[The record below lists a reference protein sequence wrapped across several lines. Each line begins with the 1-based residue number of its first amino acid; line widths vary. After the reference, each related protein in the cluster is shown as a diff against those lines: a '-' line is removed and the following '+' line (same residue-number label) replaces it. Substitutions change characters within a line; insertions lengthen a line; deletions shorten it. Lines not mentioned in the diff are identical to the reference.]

1 MYEYPNKKIH
11 DVIIIYLPLWIRIFY
26 ICYTSYND
34 AMKRL
39 LEITNNFFGLVI
51 AVNIFH
57 QILSST
63 GYLALSIPAIKMLYW
78 ISMFIFA
85 IEFMLRLGTE
95 KKISFLISI
104 DALVLFNQV
113 FFSIYDLRILRLF
126 RLFDIFSQSRFLL
139 PTNTLIKTIIK
150 QRNALLGSQ
159 IMVISILLIVS
170 TFIYFLESSVQPE
183 VFGSIPS
190 TMWWG
195 IATLTTV
202 GYGDVVPMTD
212 LGKLLASF
220 TMLVGIG
227 MFALPAAIL
236 ASAYYEEIQK
246 KNFLVSFEAIA
257 SVPLFQELPI
267 AAVGKINEKLQVV
280 LLAEHETIFSKGDEA
295 DSMFIIEYGK
305 VKVEIEN
312 PVYLVAGDF
321 FGEMGLLG
329 NAPRNAT
336 ISAADDTKLL
346 ELTKADLEE
355 LSEEHPGLF
364 KELELSASSRTSN

>member
-1 MYEYPNKKIH
+1 
-11 DVIIIYLPLWIRIFY
+11 
-26 ICYTSYND
+26 
-34 AMKRL
+34 
-39 LEITNNFFGLVI
+39 
-51 AVNIFH
+51 
-57 QILSST
+57 
-63 GYLALSIPAIKMLYW
+63 
-78 ISMFIFA
+78 
-85 IEFMLRLGTE
+85 
-95 KKISFLISI
+95 LI
-104 DALVLFNQV
+104 NQV

-159 IMVISILLIVS
+159 IMVISILLVVS
-170 TFIYFLESSVQPE
+170 TFIYFLESAVQPD

-267 AAVGKINEKLQVV
+267 GAVGKINEKLQAV
-280 LLAEHETIFSKGDEA
+280 LVNEHETIFSKGDEA

-305 VKVEIEN
+305 VKVEIEQ
-312 PVYLVAGDF
+312 PVYLVSGDY

-329 NAPRNAT
+329 NVPRNAT
-336 ISAADDTKLL
+336 ITAADDTKLL
-346 ELTKADLEE
+346 ELTKSDLVE

-364 KELELSASSRTSN
+364 KELELSASTRSTN

>member
-1 MYEYPNKKIH
+1 MQKVLEKLNK
-11 DVIIIYLPLWIRIFY
+11 
-26 ICYTSYND
+26 
-34 AMKRL
+34 
-39 LEITNNFFGLVI
+39 FFGAVI
-51 AVNIFH
+51 ALNILH
-57 QILSST
+57 QIISSA
-63 GYLALSIPAIKMLYW
+63 GYLTIEMPLLQILYSASIGL
-78 ISMFIFA
+78 FA
-85 IEFMLRLGTE
+85 IEFFIRAFVERRT
-95 KKISFLISI
+95 SFLLLI
-104 DALVLFNQV
+104 DGMVLINQV

-159 IMVISILLIVS
+159 IMVISILLVVS
-170 TFIYFLESSVQPE
+170 TFIYFLESSVQPD

-267 AAVGKINEKLQVV
+267 GAVGKINEKLQAV
-280 LLAEHETIFSKGDEA
+280 LVSEHETIFSKGEEA

-305 VKVEIEN
+305 VKVEIDN
-312 PVYLVAGDF
+312 PVYLVAGDY

-336 ISAADDTKLL
+336 ITAADDTKLL
-346 ELTKADLEE
+346 ELTKSDLEE
-355 LSEEHPGLF
+355 LSEEHPKLF
-364 KELELSASSRTSN
+364 EELELSVSKRSSN

>member
-1 MYEYPNKKIH
+1 
-11 DVIIIYLPLWIRIFY
+11 
-26 ICYTSYND
+26 
-34 AMKRL
+34 MKRL
-39 LEITNNFFGLVI
+39 LDITNNFFGLVI
-51 AVNIFH
+51 ALNIFH

-63 GYLALSIPAIKMLYW
+63 GYLTLSIPTIKILYW

-85 IEFMLRLGTE
+85 AEFILRIGTE
-95 KKISFLISI
+95 KKITFLLSI
-104 DALVLFNQV
+104 DALVLLNQL

-267 AAVGKINEKLQVV
+267 GAVGKINEKLQVV

-305 VKVEIEN
+305 VKVEIDN
-312 PVYLVAGDF
+312 PVYLVSGDF

-336 ISAADDTKLL
+336 ITAADDTKLL

>member
-1 MYEYPNKKIH
+1 
-11 DVIIIYLPLWIRIFY
+11 
-26 ICYTSYND
+26 
-34 AMKRL
+34 MKRL
-39 LEITNNFFGLVI
+39 LDITNNFFGLVI
-51 AVNIFH
+51 ALNIFH

-63 GYLALSIPAIKMLYW
+63 GYLALSIPTIKILYW

-85 IEFMLRLGTE
+85 AEFILRIGTE
-95 KKISFLISI
+95 KKITFLLSI
-104 DALVLFNQV
+104 DALVLLNQL

-267 AAVGKINEKLQVV
+267 GAVGKINEKLQVV

-305 VKVEIEN
+305 VKVEIDN
-312 PVYLVAGDF
+312 PVYLVSGDF

-336 ISAADDTKLL
+336 ITAADDTKLL

>member
-1 MYEYPNKKIH
+1 ME
-11 DVIIIYLPLWIRIFY
+11 L
-26 ICYTSYND
+26 YND
-34 AMKRL
+34 NL
-39 LEITNNFFGLVI
+39 LLRVI
-51 AVNIFH
+51 YS
-57 QILSST
+57 L
-63 GYLALSIPAIKMLYW
+63 
-78 ISMFIFA
+78 
-85 IEFMLRLGTE
+85 
-95 KKISFLISI
+95 
-104 DALVLFNQV
+104 
-113 FFSIYDLRILRLF
+113 
-126 RLFDIFSQSRFLL
+126 
-139 PTNTLIKTIIK
+139 
-150 QRNALLGSQ
+150 
-159 IMVISILLIVS
+159 ISILLVVS
-170 TFIYFLESSVQPE
+170 TFIYFLESSVQPD

-267 AAVGKINEKLQVV
+267 GAVGKINEKLQAV
-280 LLAEHETIFSKGDEA
+280 LVSEHETIFSKGEKA

-305 VKVEIEN
+305 VKVEIDN
-312 PVYLVAGDF
+312 PVYLVAGDY

-336 ISAADDTKLL
+336 ITAADDTKLL
-346 ELTKADLEE
+346 ELTKSDLEE
-355 LSEEHPGLF
+355 LSEEHPKLF
-364 KELELSASSRTSN
+364 EELELSAVSYTHLTLPTILLV

>member
-1 MYEYPNKKIH
+1 MKKFL
-11 DVIIIYLPLWIRIFY
+11 D
-26 ICYTSYND
+26 
-34 AMKRL
+34 
-39 LEITNNFFGLVI
+39 ITNNFFGLVI
-51 AVNIFH
+51 ALNIFH

-63 GYLALSIPAIKMLYW
+63 GYLALSIPTIKILYW

-85 IEFMLRLGTE
+85 AEFILRIGTE
-95 KKISFLISI
+95 KKITFLLSI
-104 DALVLFNQV
+104 DALVLLNQV

-246 KNFLVSFEAIA
+246 KNFLVS
-257 SVPLFQELPI
+257 
-267 AAVGKINEKLQVV
+267 
-280 LLAEHETIFSKGDEA
+280 
-295 DSMFIIEYGK
+295 
-305 VKVEIEN
+305 
-312 PVYLVAGDF
+312 
-321 FGEMGLLG
+321 
-329 NAPRNAT
+329 
-336 ISAADDTKLL
+336 
-346 ELTKADLEE
+346 
-355 LSEEHPGLF
+355 LSLIHI
-364 KELELSASSRTSN
+364 

>member
-1 MYEYPNKKIH
+1 MKNILHTFNK
-11 DVIIIYLPLWIRIFY
+11 
-26 ICYTSYND
+26 
-34 AMKRL
+34 
-39 LEITNNFFGLVI
+39 FFGAVI
-51 AVNIFH
+51 ALNILH
-57 QILSST
+57 QITSSA
-63 GYLALSIPAIKMLYW
+63 GYLAMDIPLIKTLYFISISFFGIELLLRIIVERKLSFLLSIDG
-78 ISMFIFA
+78 FV
-85 IEFMLRLGTE
+85 
-95 KKISFLISI
+95 LI
-104 DALVLFNQV
+104 NQV
-113 FFSIYDLRILRLF
+113 FFSIYDLRMLRLF

-159 IMVISILLIVS
+159 IMVISILLVVS
-170 TFIYFLESSVQPE
+170 TFIYFLESKVQPD

-212 LGKLLASF
+212 IGKLLASF

-267 AAVGKINEKLQVV
+267 GAVGKINEKLQVRLV
-280 LLAEHETIFSKGDEA
+280 SEHETIFLKGDEA

-305 VKVEIEN
+305 VKVEIDQ
-312 PVYLVAGDF
+312 PVYLIPGDY

-329 NAPRNAT
+329 NVPRNAT
-336 ISAADDTKLL
+336 ITAADDSKLL
-346 ELTKADLEE
+346 ELTKLDLAE
-355 LSEEHPGLF
+355 LAEEHPGLF
-364 KELELSASSRTSN
+364 KELESSALTRSSG

>member
-1 MYEYPNKKIH
+1 
-11 DVIIIYLPLWIRIFY
+11 
-26 ICYTSYND
+26 
-34 AMKRL
+34 MKRL
-39 LEITNNFFGLVI
+39 LDITNNLFGLVI
-51 AVNIFH
+51 ALNIFH
-57 QILSST
+57 QIVSST
-63 GYLALSIPAIKMLYW
+63 GYLALSMPIIKILYW
-78 ISMFIFA
+78 VSMIIFV
-85 IEFMLRLGTE
+85 IELLLRIGSE
-95 KKISFLISI
+95 KKLSFLISI
-104 DALVLFNQV
+104 DTLVLINQL
-113 FFSIYDLRILRLF
+113 FFSVYDLRILRLF

-139 PTNTLIKTIIK
+139 PTNTLIKTIVK
-150 QRNALLGSQ
+150 QKNALLGSQ

-170 TFIYFLESSVQPE
+170 TFIYFLESAVQPE

-267 AAVGKINEKLQVV
+267 GAVGKINEKLQVI

-312 PVYLVAGDF
+312 PVFLVAGDF

-336 ISAADDTKLL
+336 ITAADDTKLL

-364 KELELSASSRTSN
+364 KELELSASSRTSS

>member
-1 MYEYPNKKIH
+1 
-11 DVIIIYLPLWIRIFY
+11 
-26 ICYTSYND
+26 
-34 AMKRL
+34 MKRL
-39 LEITNNFFGLVI
+39 LDIMNNLFGLVI
-51 AVNIFH
+51 ALNIFH
-57 QILSST
+57 QIVSST
-63 GYLALSIPAIKMLYW
+63 GYLSINIPIIKILYW
-78 ISMFIFA
+78 ASIIIFA
-85 IEFMLRLGTE
+85 IELILRIGSE
-95 KKISFLISI
+95 KKLSFLISI
-104 DALVLFNQV
+104 DTLVLINQL
-113 FFSIYDLRILRLF
+113 FFSVYDLRILRLF

-150 QRNALLGSQ
+150 QKNALLGSQ

-170 TFIYFLESSVQPE
+170 TFIYFLESAVQPE

-212 LGKLLASF
+212 LGKVLASF

-267 AAVGKINEKLQVV
+267 GAVGKINEKLQVI

-312 PVYLVAGDF
+312 PVFLVAGDF

-336 ISAADDTKLL
+336 ITAADDTKLL

-364 KELELSASSRTSN
+364 KELELSASSRTSS

>member
-1 MYEYPNKKIH
+1 MKKFL
-11 DVIIIYLPLWIRIFY
+11 D
-26 ICYTSYND
+26 
-34 AMKRL
+34 
-39 LEITNNFFGLVI
+39 ITNNFFGLVI
-51 AVNIFH
+51 ALNIFH

-63 GYLALSIPAIKMLYW
+63 GYLALSIPTIKILYW

-85 IEFMLRLGTE
+85 AEFILRIGTE
-95 KKISFLISI
+95 KKITFLLSI
-104 DALVLFNQV
+104 DALVLLNQV

-267 AAVGKINEKLQVV
+267 GAVGKINEKLQVV

-305 VKVEIEN
+305 VKVEIDN
-312 PVYLVAGDF
+312 PVYLVSGDF

-336 ISAADDTKLL
+336 ITAADDTKLL

>member
-1 MYEYPNKKIH
+1 
-11 DVIIIYLPLWIRIFY
+11 
-26 ICYTSYND
+26 
-34 AMKRL
+34 MKRL
-39 LEITNNFFGLVI
+39 LDITNNFFGFVI
-51 AVNIFH
+51 ALNIFH

-63 GYLALSIPAIKMLYW
+63 GYLALSIPTIKILYW

-85 IEFMLRLGTE
+85 AEFILRIGTE
-95 KKISFLISI
+95 KKITFLLSI
-104 DALVLFNQV
+104 DALVLLNQV

-139 PTNTLIKTIIK
+139 PTNTLVKTIIK

-267 AAVGKINEKLQVV
+267 GAVGKINEKLQVV

-305 VKVEIEN
+305 VKVEIDN
-312 PVYLVAGDF
+312 PVYLVSGDF

-336 ISAADDTKLL
+336 ITAADDTKLL

>member
-1 MYEYPNKKIH
+1 
-11 DVIIIYLPLWIRIFY
+11 
-26 ICYTSYND
+26 
-34 AMKRL
+34 MKRL
-39 LEITNNFFGLVI
+39 LDITNNLFGLVI
-51 AVNIFH
+51 ALNIFH
-57 QILSST
+57 QIVSST
-63 GYLALSIPAIKMLYW
+63 GYLSISIPIIKVLYW
-78 ISMFIFA
+78 VSMIIFV
-85 IEFMLRLGTE
+85 IELLLRIGSE
-95 KKISFLISI
+95 KKLSFLISI
-104 DALVLFNQV
+104 DTLVLINQL
-113 FFSIYDLRILRLF
+113 FFSVYDLRILRLF

-139 PTNTLIKTIIK
+139 PTNTLIKTIVK
-150 QRNALLGSQ
+150 QKNALLGSQ

-170 TFIYFLESSVQPE
+170 TFIYFLESAVQPE

-267 AAVGKINEKLQVV
+267 GAVGKINEKLQVI

-305 VKVEIEN
+305 VKVEIDN

-336 ISAADDTKLL
+336 ITAADDTKLL

-364 KELELSASSRTSN
+364 KELELSASSRTSS

>member
-1 MYEYPNKKIH
+1 MQTILEKLNK
-11 DVIIIYLPLWIRIFY
+11 F
-26 ICYTSYND
+26 CG
-34 AMKRL
+34 A
-39 LEITNNFFGLVI
+39 VI
-51 AVNIFH
+51 ALNISH
-57 QILSST
+57 QIISSA
-63 GYLALSIPAIKMLYW
+63 GYLTIDIPLLQILYSVSIGL
-78 ISMFIFA
+78 FV
-85 IEFMLRLGTE
+85 IEFFIRAFVE
-95 KKISFLISI
+95 RRASFLLLI
-104 DALVLFNQV
+104 DGMVLINQV

-159 IMVISILLIVS
+159 IMVISILLVVS
-170 TFIYFLESSVQPE
+170 TFIYFLESSVQPD

-267 AAVGKINEKLQVV
+267 GAVGKINEKLQAV
-280 LLAEHETIFSKGDEA
+280 LVSEHETIFSKGEEA

-305 VKVEIEN
+305 VKVEIDN
-312 PVYLVAGDF
+312 PVYLVAGDY

-346 ELTKADLEE
+346 ELTKSDLEE
-355 LSEEHPGLF
+355 LSEEHPKLF
-364 KELELSASSRTSN
+364 EELELSVSKRSSN

>member
-1 MYEYPNKKIH
+1 
-11 DVIIIYLPLWIRIFY
+11 
-26 ICYTSYND
+26 
-34 AMKRL
+34 MKRL
-39 LEITNNFFGLVI
+39 LDITNNFFGLVI
-51 AVNIFH
+51 ALNIFH

-63 GYLALSIPAIKMLYW
+63 GYLTLSIPTIKILYW

-85 IEFMLRLGTE
+85 AEFILRIGTE
-95 KKISFLISI
+95 KKISFLLSI
-104 DALVLFNQV
+104 DALVLLNQV

-267 AAVGKINEKLQVV
+267 GAVGKINEKLQVV

-305 VKVEIEN
+305 VKVEIDN
-312 PVYLVAGDF
+312 PVHLVSGDF

-336 ISAADDTKLL
+336 ITAADDTKLL

-364 KELELSASSRTSN
+364 KELELRASSRTYN

>member
-1 MYEYPNKKIH
+1 MKNILDRLNK
-11 DVIIIYLPLWIRIFY
+11 
-26 ICYTSYND
+26 
-34 AMKRL
+34 
-39 LEITNNFFGLVI
+39 FFGAVI
-51 AVNIFH
+51 AFNIFH
-57 QILSST
+57 QVASSA
-63 GYLALSIPAIKMLYW
+63 GYLSLEMPMLKILYLISLGIFGIELLLRVLAERRLSFLLSID
-78 ISMFIFA
+78 
-85 IEFMLRLGTE
+85 G
-95 KKISFLISI
+95 
-104 DALVLFNQV
+104 LVLINQI
-113 FFSIYDLRILRLF
+113 FFSIYDLRVLRLF
-126 RLFDIFSQSRFLL
+126 RLFDIFSNSRFLM
-139 PTNTLIKTIIK
+139 PTSTLIKTIVK

-159 IMVISILLIVS
+159 IMVISILLVVS

-183 VFGSIPS
+183 VFGSIPA

-257 SVPLFQELPI
+257 SVPLFQSLPI
-267 AAVGKINEKLQVV
+267 GAVGKINEKLQVV
-280 LLAEHETIFSKGDEA
+280 LVSEHETIFSKGEEA

-305 VKVEIEN
+305 VKVDIDQ
-312 PVYLVAGDF
+312 PVFLVAGDF

-329 NAPRNAT
+329 NLPRNAT
-336 ISAADDTKLL
+336 LTAADDTKLL
-346 ELTKADLEE
+346 ELTKSDLEE

-364 KELELSASSRTSN
+364 KELELSVSNRTAD

>member
-1 MYEYPNKKIH
+1 MKNTLDRLNK
-11 DVIIIYLPLWIRIFY
+11 
-26 ICYTSYND
+26 
-34 AMKRL
+34 
-39 LEITNNFFGLVI
+39 FFGAVI
-51 AVNIFH
+51 AFNIFH
-57 QILSST
+57 QVASST
-63 GYLALSIPAIKMLYW
+63 GYLSLDMPMLKILYLISLGIFGIELLLRVLAERRLSFLLSID
-78 ISMFIFA
+78 
-85 IEFMLRLGTE
+85 G
-95 KKISFLISI
+95 
-104 DALVLFNQV
+104 LVLINQI
-113 FFSIYDLRILRLF
+113 FFSTYDLRVLRLF
-126 RLFDIFSQSRFLL
+126 RLFDIFSNSRFLM
-139 PTNTLIKTIIK
+139 PTSTLIKTIVK

-159 IMVISILLIVS
+159 IMVISILLVVS

-183 VFGSIPS
+183 VFGSIPA

-257 SVPLFQELPI
+257 SVPLFQSLPI
-267 AAVGKINEKLQVV
+267 GAVGKINEKLQVV
-280 LLAEHETIFSKGDEA
+280 LVSEHETIFSKGEEA

-305 VKVEIEN
+305 VKVDIEQ
-312 PVYLVAGDF
+312 PVFLVAGDF

-329 NAPRNAT
+329 DLPRNAT
-336 ISAADDTKLL
+336 LIAADDTKLL
-346 ELTKADLEE
+346 ELTKSDLEE

-364 KELELSASSRTSN
+364 KELELSVSNRTSG

>member
-1 MYEYPNKKIH
+1 MKKIL
-11 DVIIIYLPLWIRIFY
+11 DTLNKFFGAVIAINILHQIVSSAGYFV
-26 ICYTSYND
+26 
-34 AMKRL
+34 
-39 LEITNNFFGLVI
+39 LEIPTFKV
-51 AVNIFH
+51 
-57 QILSST
+57 
-63 GYLALSIPAIKMLYW
+63 LY
-78 ISMFIFA
+78 
-85 IEFMLRLGTE
+85 
-95 KKISFLISI
+95 LISI
-104 DALVLFNQV
+104 TIFGIEFILRVFSERKLAFLLSIDGLVLINQI

-126 RLFDIFSQSRFLL
+126 RIFDIFIQSRFLL

-159 IMVISILLIVS
+159 IMVISILLVVS

-267 AAVGKINEKLQVV
+267 GAVGKINEKLQVV
-280 LLAEHETIFSKGDEA
+280 LISEHETIFSKGEEA

-305 VKVEIEN
+305 VKVEIDQ
-312 PVYLVAGDF
+312 PVYLVAGDY

-346 ELTKADLEE
+346 ELTKLDLEE
-355 LSEEHPGLF
+355 LSEDYPGLF
-364 KELELSASSRTSN
+364 KELELSVSNRTSD

>member
-1 MYEYPNKKIH
+1 MKNTLDRLNK
-11 DVIIIYLPLWIRIFY
+11 
-26 ICYTSYND
+26 
-34 AMKRL
+34 
-39 LEITNNFFGLVI
+39 FFGAVI
-51 AVNIFH
+51 AFNIFH
-57 QILSST
+57 QVASST
-63 GYLALSIPAIKMLYW
+63 GYLSLEMPMLKILYLISLGIFGIELLLRVLAERRLSFLLSID
-78 ISMFIFA
+78 
-85 IEFMLRLGTE
+85 G
-95 KKISFLISI
+95 
-104 DALVLFNQV
+104 LVLINQI
-113 FFSIYDLRILRLF
+113 FFSIYDLRVLRLF
-126 RLFDIFSQSRFLL
+126 RLFDIFSNSRFLM
-139 PTNTLIKTIIK
+139 PTSTLIKTIVK

-159 IMVISILLIVS
+159 IMVISILLVVS

-183 VFGSIPS
+183 VFGSIPA

-257 SVPLFQELPI
+257 SVPLFQSLPI
-267 AAVGKINEKLQVV
+267 GAVGKINEKLQVV
-280 LLAEHETIFSKGDEA
+280 LVSEHETIFSKGEEA

-305 VKVEIEN
+305 VKVDIDQ
-312 PVYLVAGDF
+312 PVFLVAGDF

-329 NAPRNAT
+329 NLPRNAT
-336 ISAADDTKLL
+336 LIAADDTKLL
-346 ELTKADLEE
+346 ELTKSDLAE

-364 KELELSASSRTSN
+364 KELELSVSNRTSD

>member
-1 MYEYPNKKIH
+1 MQTILEKLNK
-11 DVIIIYLPLWIRIFY
+11 
-26 ICYTSYND
+26 
-34 AMKRL
+34 
-39 LEITNNFFGLVI
+39 FFGAVI
-51 AVNIFH
+51 ALNIFH
-57 QILSST
+57 QIISSA
-63 GYLALSIPAIKMLYW
+63 GYLTIDMPLLQILYSVSIGL
-78 ISMFIFA
+78 FV
-85 IEFMLRLGTE
+85 IEFFLRAFVE
-95 KKISFLISI
+95 RRASFLLLI
-104 DALVLFNQV
+104 DGMVLINQV

-159 IMVISILLIVS
+159 IMVISILLVVS
-170 TFIYFLESSVQPE
+170 TFIYFLESSVQPD

-267 AAVGKINEKLQVV
+267 GAVGKINEKLQAV
-280 LLAEHETIFSKGDEA
+280 LVSEHETIFSKGEKA
-295 DSMFIIEYGK
+295 DSMFIIEHGK
-305 VKVEIEN
+305 VKVEIDN
-312 PVYLVAGDF
+312 PVYLVAGDY

-336 ISAADDTKLL
+336 ITAADDTKLL
-346 ELTKADLEE
+346 ELTKSDLEE
-355 LSEEHPGLF
+355 LSEEHPKLF
-364 KELELSASSRTSN
+364 EELELSVSKRSSN

>member
-1 MYEYPNKKIH
+1 MRNTLDFLNK
-11 DVIIIYLPLWIRIFY
+11 
-26 ICYTSYND
+26 
-34 AMKRL
+34 
-39 LEITNNFFGLVI
+39 FFGVVI
-51 AVNIFH
+51 ALNIFH
-57 QILSST
+57 QIVSSA
-63 GYLALSIPAIKMLYW
+63 GYLELKIPLIQMLYW
-78 ISMFIFA
+78 ISIGIFG
-85 IEFMLRLGTE
+85 IEIILRIFKERKL
-95 KKISFLISI
+95 SFLLSI
-104 DALVLFNQV
+104 DGFVLINQV

-159 IMVISILLIVS
+159 IMVISILLVVS
-170 TFIYFLESSVQPE
+170 TFIYFLESAVQPD

-267 AAVGKINEKLQVV
+267 GAVGKINEKLKAV
-280 LLAEHETIFSKGDEA
+280 LVNEHETIFSKGDEA

-305 VKVEIEN
+305 VKVEIEQ
-312 PVYLVAGDF
+312 PVYLVSGDY
-321 FGEMGLLG
+321 FGEMALLG
-329 NAPRNAT
+329 NVPRNAT
-336 ISAADDTKLL
+336 ITAADDTKLL
-346 ELTKADLEE
+346 ELTKSDLAE

-364 KELELSASSRTSN
+364 KELELSASTRSTN

>member
-1 MYEYPNKKIH
+1 MKNTLGFLNK
-11 DVIIIYLPLWIRIFY
+11 
-26 ICYTSYND
+26 
-34 AMKRL
+34 
-39 LEITNNFFGLVI
+39 FFGAVI
-51 AVNIFH
+51 VLNIFH
-57 QILSST
+57 QIVSSA
-63 GYLALSIPAIKMLYW
+63 GYLSIDVALIQFLYQASIV
-78 ISMFIFA
+78 IFG
-85 IEFMLRLGTE
+85 IEFLLRVFVERKL
-95 KKISFLISI
+95 SFLISI
-104 DALVLFNQV
+104 DGLVFVNQV
-113 FFSIYDLRILRLF
+113 FFPFYDLRILRLF

-159 IMVISILLIVS
+159 IMVISILLVVS
-170 TFIYFLESSVQPE
+170 TFIYFLESSIQPD

-267 AAVGKINEKLQVV
+267 GAVGKINEKLQVV
-280 LLAEHETIFSKGDEA
+280 LVSEHETIFSKGDEA

-305 VKVEIEN
+305 VKVEIKE
-312 PVYLVAGDF
+312 PVYLISGDY

-336 ISAADDTKLL
+336 ITAADDTKLL
-346 ELTKADLEE
+346 ELTKSDLAE

-364 KELELSASSRTSN
+364 KELELSASARSQN

>member
-1 MYEYPNKKIH
+1 MKK
-11 DVIIIYLPLWIRIFY
+11 
-26 ICYTSYND
+26 
-34 AMKRL
+34 L
-39 LEITNNFFGLVI
+39 LEITNNFFGLII
-51 AVNIFH
+51 ALNIFH

-63 GYLALSIPAIKMLYW
+63 GYLTLSIPTIKMLYL

-104 DALVLFNQV
+104 DALVLFNQI

-257 SVPLFQELPI
+257 SVPLFQQLPI
-267 AAVGKINEKLQVV
+267 GAVGKINEKLQVV

-305 VKVEIEN
+305 VKVEIDN

-336 ISAADDTKLL
+336 ITAADDTKLL

-355 LSEEHPGLF
+355 LYEEHPGLF

>member
-1 MYEYPNKKIH
+1 
-11 DVIIIYLPLWIRIFY
+11 
-26 ICYTSYND
+26 
-34 AMKRL
+34 MKRL
-39 LEITNNFFGLVI
+39 LDIMNNLFGLVI
-51 AVNIFH
+51 ALNIFH
-57 QILSST
+57 QIVSST
-63 GYLALSIPAIKMLYW
+63 GYLSISIPIIKILYW
-78 ISMFIFA
+78 VSIIIFA
-85 IEFMLRLGTE
+85 IELILRIGSE
-95 KKISFLISI
+95 KKLSFLISI
-104 DALVLFNQV
+104 DTLVLINQL
-113 FFSIYDLRILRLF
+113 FFSVYDLRILRLF

-139 PTNTLIKTIIK
+139 PTNTLIKTIVK
-150 QRNALLGSQ
+150 QKNALLGSQ

-170 TFIYFLESSVQPE
+170 TFIYFLESAVQPE

-212 LGKLLASF
+212 LGKVLASF

-267 AAVGKINEKLQVV
+267 GAVGKINEKLQVI

-329 NAPRNAT
+329 NVPRNAT
-336 ISAADDTKLL
+336 ITAADDTKLL
-346 ELTKADLEE
+346 ELTKADLDE

-364 KELELSASSRTSN
+364 KELELSASSRTSS

>member
-1 MYEYPNKKIH
+1 MKSISGFLNK
-11 DVIIIYLPLWIRIFY
+11 
-26 ICYTSYND
+26 
-34 AMKRL
+34 
-39 LEITNNFFGLVI
+39 FFGAVI
-51 AVNIFH
+51 ALNIFH
-57 QILSST
+57 QVVSSA
-63 GYLALSIPAIKMLYW
+63 GYLSMDLPLIQFLYW
-78 ISMFIFA
+78 ISIGVFG
-85 IEFMLRLGTE
+85 IEFLLRVFAERKLF
-95 KKISFLISI
+95 FLMSI
-104 DALVLFNQV
+104 DGLVLINQI
-113 FFSIYDLRILRLF
+113 FFSFYDLRMLRLF

-139 PTNTLIKTIIK
+139 PTNTLIQTIIK

-159 IMVISILLIVS
+159 IMVISILLVVS
-170 TFIYFLESSVQPE
+170 TFIYFLESSVQPD

-202 GYGDVVPMTD
+202 GYGDVVPMTG

-267 AAVGKINEKLQVV
+267 GAVGKINEKLQVV
-280 LLAEHETIFSKGDEA
+280 LVSEHETIFSKGEEA

-305 VKVEIEN
+305 VKVEIDQ
-312 PVYLVAGDF
+312 PVYLVSGDY

-336 ISAADDTKLL
+336 ITAADDTKLL
-346 ELTKADLEE
+346 ELTKSDLVE
-355 LSEEHPGLF
+355 LYEEHPGLF
-364 KELELSASSRTSN
+364 KELELSVSSRKQN

>member
-1 MYEYPNKKIH
+1 
-11 DVIIIYLPLWIRIFY
+11 
-26 ICYTSYND
+26 
-34 AMKRL
+34 MKRL
-39 LEITNNFFGLVI
+39 LDIMNNLFGLVI
-51 AVNIFH
+51 ALNIFH
-57 QILSST
+57 QIVSST
-63 GYLALSIPAIKMLYW
+63 GYLSINIPIIKILYW
-78 ISMFIFA
+78 ASIIIFA
-85 IEFMLRLGTE
+85 IELILRIGGE
-95 KKISFLISI
+95 KKLSFLISI
-104 DALVLFNQV
+104 DTLVLINQL
-113 FFSIYDLRILRLF
+113 FFSVYDLRILRLF

-150 QRNALLGSQ
+150 QKNALLGSQ

-170 TFIYFLESSVQPE
+170 TFIYFLESAVQPE

-267 AAVGKINEKLQVV
+267 GAVGKINEKLQVI

-312 PVYLVAGDF
+312 PVFLVAGDF

-336 ISAADDTKLL
+336 ITAADDTKLL
-346 ELTKADLEE
+346 ELTKADLDE

-364 KELELSASSRTSN
+364 KELELSASSRTSS

>member
-1 MYEYPNKKIH
+1 
-11 DVIIIYLPLWIRIFY
+11 
-26 ICYTSYND
+26 
-34 AMKRL
+34 MKRL
-39 LEITNNFFGLVI
+39 LDIMNNLFGLVI
-51 AVNIFH
+51 ALNIFH
-57 QILSST
+57 QIVSST
-63 GYLALSIPAIKMLYW
+63 GYLSINIPIIKILYW
-78 ISMFIFA
+78 ASIIIFA
-85 IEFMLRLGTE
+85 IELILRIGSE
-95 KKISFLISI
+95 KKLSFLISI
-104 DALVLFNQV
+104 DTLVLINQL
-113 FFSIYDLRILRLF
+113 FFSVYDLRILRLF

-150 QRNALLGSQ
+150 QKNALLGSQ

-170 TFIYFLESSVQPE
+170 TFIYFLESAVQPE

-212 LGKLLASF
+212 LGKVLASF

-267 AAVGKINEKLQVV
+267 GAVGKINEKLQVI

-312 PVYLVAGDF
+312 PVFLVAGDF

-336 ISAADDTKLL
+336 ITAADDTKLL
-346 ELTKADLEE
+346 ELTKADLDE

-364 KELELSASSRTSN
+364 KELELSASSRTSS

>member
-1 MYEYPNKKIH
+1 
-11 DVIIIYLPLWIRIFY
+11 
-26 ICYTSYND
+26 
-34 AMKRL
+34 MKRL
-39 LEITNNFFGLVI
+39 LDITNNFFGLVI
-51 AVNIFH
+51 ALNIFH

-63 GYLALSIPAIKMLYW
+63 GYLALSIPTIKILYW

-85 IEFMLRLGTE
+85 AEFILRIGTE
-95 KKISFLISI
+95 KKITFLLSI
-104 DALVLFNQV
+104 DALVLLNQV

-139 PTNTLIKTIIK
+139 PTNTLVKTIIK

-267 AAVGKINEKLQVV
+267 GAVGKINEKLQVV

-305 VKVEIEN
+305 VKVEIDN
-312 PVYLVAGDF
+312 PVYLVSGDF

-336 ISAADDTKLL
+336 ITAADDTKLL

>member
-1 MYEYPNKKIH
+1 MRNTLDFLNK
-11 DVIIIYLPLWIRIFY
+11 
-26 ICYTSYND
+26 
-34 AMKRL
+34 
-39 LEITNNFFGLVI
+39 FFGVVI
-51 AVNIFH
+51 ALNIFH
-57 QILSST
+57 QIASSA
-63 GYLALSIPAIKMLYW
+63 GYLELKIPLIQVLYW
-78 ISMFIFA
+78 ISIGIFGIEIILRIFA
-85 IEFMLRLGTE
+85 ERKL
-95 KKISFLISI
+95 SFLLSI
-104 DALVLFNQV
+104 DGLVLINQV

-159 IMVISILLIVS
+159 IMVISILLVVS
-170 TFIYFLESSVQPE
+170 TFIHFLESTVQPD

-267 AAVGKINEKLQVV
+267 GAVGKINEKLQAV
-280 LLAEHETIFSKGDEA
+280 LVNEHETIFSKGDEA

-305 VKVEIEN
+305 VKVEIEQ
-312 PVYLVAGDF
+312 PVYLVSGDY

-329 NAPRNAT
+329 NVPRNAT
-336 ISAADDTKLL
+336 ITAADDTKLL
-346 ELTKADLEE
+346 ELTKSDLVE

-364 KELELSASSRTSN
+364 KELELSASTRSTN

>member
-1 MYEYPNKKIH
+1 MQKVLEKLNK
-11 DVIIIYLPLWIRIFY
+11 
-26 ICYTSYND
+26 
-34 AMKRL
+34 
-39 LEITNNFFGLVI
+39 FFGAVI
-51 AVNIFH
+51 ALNILH
-57 QILSST
+57 QIISSA
-63 GYLALSIPAIKMLYW
+63 GYLTIEMPLLQILYSASIGL
-78 ISMFIFA
+78 FA
-85 IEFMLRLGTE
+85 IEFFIRAFVE
-95 KKISFLISI
+95 RRASFLLLI
-104 DALVLFNQV
+104 DGMVLINQV

-159 IMVISILLIVS
+159 IMVISILLVVS
-170 TFIYFLESSVQPE
+170 TFIYFLESSVQPD

-267 AAVGKINEKLQVV
+267 GAVGKINEKLQAV
-280 LLAEHETIFSKGDEA
+280 LVSEHETIFSKGEEA

-305 VKVEIEN
+305 VKVEIDN
-312 PVYLVAGDF
+312 PVYLVAGDY

-346 ELTKADLEE
+346 ELTKSDLEE
-355 LSEEHPGLF
+355 LSEEHPKLF
-364 KELELSASSRTSN
+364 EELELSVTKRSSN

>member
-1 MYEYPNKKIH
+1 
-11 DVIIIYLPLWIRIFY
+11 
-26 ICYTSYND
+26 
-34 AMKRL
+34 MKRL
-39 LEITNNFFGLVI
+39 LDITNNFFGLVI
-51 AVNIFH
+51 ALNIFH

-63 GYLALSIPAIKMLYW
+63 GYLTLSIPTIKILYW

-85 IEFMLRLGTE
+85 AEFILRIGTE
-95 KKISFLISI
+95 KKISFLLSI
-104 DALVLFNQV
+104 DALVLLNQV

-267 AAVGKINEKLQVV
+267 GAVGKINEKLQVV

-305 VKVEIEN
+305 VKVEIDN
-312 PVYLVAGDF
+312 PVYLVSGDF

-336 ISAADDTKLL
+336 ITAADDTKLL

-364 KELELSASSRTSN
+364 KELELSASSRTSS